1 MTRRNGTQK
10 RRCPFCNRLVVT
22 LYPATHQAKYT
33 GHHIRTGYVCDY
45 CASMGLE
52 YGKPVP
58 KMTPEEKRRHY
69 RAISHAFG
77 ERERGLSKGAFSP
90 ALESRRSWDNRCG
103 SRMRVCICLE
113 SRRRQK
119 VVRGAEGFSEG
130 KVSDEND

>member
-33 GHHIRTGYVCDY
+33 GHHIRDHYICDH
-45 CASMGLE
+45 CAGMDLE

-77 ERERGLSKGAFSP
+77 AKGKGPVQRSLQPCAGIPAKLGQPVRESNKSVSYLFGTP
-90 ALESRRSWDNRCG
+90 
-103 SRMRVCICLE
+103 
-113 SRRRQK
+113 QT
-119 VVRGAEGFSEG
+119 AEGRPRG
-130 KVSDEND
+130 